1 VEIDPPGNPHSF
13 PLAAALQMRVAFRYS
28 LRTFLV
34 AVIGFTALTGVWVRR
49 SLDQKRDVRIL
60 EGIGLQIVYAIDQQ
74 EHSSVWAKARAW
86 LASRLGKDWVSAPIE
101 VRYKGIESLFIE
113 DLPVIA
119 RLKSLRAV
127 SVGDVDDEGL
137 ATLARLPRIEKLRFS
152 RSHISR
158 RGLVALANCRLLQ
171 ELSLGYSSLSPA
183 AAQEFERN
191 YPHCRVTINGDF
203 RIAEYKGPFNSRPDR
218 TPTPD
223 EKTRLETALQILEE
237 KDPFV
242 KYKLVGVLKR
252 DPKEINAPAPGLYKL
267 DPKEI
272 NAPDFGLYKPGGV
285 LERDRQEINTDD
297 PGLRQWLDN
306 QPTHWGFRIAIQ
318 TLGRLGLADAI
329 PALERVAR
337 DESLDWTP
345 RIDAVYALSSIP
357 DRRIIPILIDLLEEK
372 SGAMP
377 SQAAWECLVGVT
389 RQSIGWGEG
398 WDSDPNSEARRGLV
412 ARWKKYWK
420 ENADVVRPGRG
431 GGMGI
436 GF

>member
-203 RIAEYKGPFNSRPDR
+203 RIAEYEAPFNSRPDR
-218 TPTPD
+218 TPMPD
-223 EKTRLETALQILEE
+223 EKIRLDAAIQLLEE
-237 KDPFV
+237 KDPFR
-242 KYKLVGVLKR
+242 KYRL
-252 DPKEINAPAPGLYKL
+252 IC
-267 DPKEI
+267 
-272 NAPDFGLYKPGGV
+272 V
-285 LERDRQEINTDD
+285 LEPDPNEADFNDSGIRAWLDRQPPE
-297 PGLRQWLDN
+297 
-306 QPTHWGFRIAIQ
+306 WGVDIATV

-337 DESLDWTP
+337 DESLDSPT
-345 RIDAVYALSSIP
+345 RINAVYALSSIP
-357 DRRIIPILIDLLEEK
+357 DRRIIPILIDVMEEK
-372 SGAMP
+372 SGPAP
-377 SQAAWECLVGVT
+377 SQAAWECLMGVT
-389 RQSIGWGEG
+389 GQTIGWGEG
-398 WDSDPNSEARRGLV
+398 WDTDPNSKARRGLV

-420 ENADVVRPGRG
+420 ENADVVRPGR
-431 GGMGI
+431 MVI
-436 GF
+436 H